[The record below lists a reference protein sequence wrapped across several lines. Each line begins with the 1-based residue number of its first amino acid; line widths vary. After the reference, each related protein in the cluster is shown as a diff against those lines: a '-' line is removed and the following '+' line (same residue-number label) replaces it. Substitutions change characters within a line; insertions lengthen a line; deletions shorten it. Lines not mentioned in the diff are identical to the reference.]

1 MGNVYLFQPQYSVE
15 YQKETN
21 YWLPYSVG
29 CLWSYVSQF
38 DRILENF
45 TLADLFFKREKIE
58 DVLDRIDNPKICG
71 FSCYLWNEN
80 YCLRLAE
87 EIKRKWPDCVI
98 MFGGPQPTQDILE
111 KYTFIDTVI
120 FGEGEE
126 SFLSI
131 LDSMIKGDTV
141 ERVYSKSRLEDL
153 NIPSPYT
160 SGIFDN
166 IVKQNPT
173 AIWAMTLE
181 TNRGCP
187 YACTF
192 CDWGSVTYSKVKRF
206 ELERVRDELDWAE
219 KNRVA
224 YIFVADANFGML
236 KQRDLEIAGMI
247 REVADRSMIESLNIQ
262 YAKNSTDIIYEIA
275 KKIGPYSKGITVS
288 VQSMNDQ
295 TLTDIK
301 RKNLD
306 INDIERVMRLSD
318 EHGVSTYTE
327 VILGLPN
334 ETLESW
340 KEGLA
345 QLLELGQHQNI
356 DIWFAQLL
364 GNSEMANPFSRRTYG
379 IKTIFV
385 EDYLTL
391 DQSED
396 GIKEYVE
403 IVNATNTMD
412 TDDIVEAYLYTWM
425 IIHFHI
431 NGYVQLIARYAN
443 KVLNIPYR
451 KFYDLFFQTL
461 KSDSIFGSEYTK
473 VQNILKSYLT
483 TGKLPEDLYGGH
495 AIHSMSY
502 KKIYDNKEHVATLA
516 MNILNDLS
524 PVAEQS
530 MLEIQNMF
538 IYSSDKKYPID
549 IKTNYNL
556 YTGKIEDTT
565 YQFSNQIDQV
575 ITDFYVLRRKGYLKN
590 TVTIS
595 NSKRKRLINN
605 K

>member
-1 MGNVYLFQPQYSVE
+1 MQNVYLFQPQYSVE
-15 YQKETN
+15 YKKETN

-58 DVLDRIDNPKICG
+58 DVLDRIENPRICG

-87 EIKRKWPDCVI
+87 EVKKRWPDCVV
-98 MFGGPQPTQDILE
+98 MFGGPQCTSDILE
-111 KYTFIDTVI
+111 KHTFIDTVI

-131 LDSMIKGDTV
+131 LDSMINGEPI
-141 ERVYSKSRLEDL
+141 ERKYDKSRLQDL
-153 NIPSPYT
+153 DIPSPYT
-160 SGIFDN
+160 SGVFDT
-166 IVKQNPT
+166 IVKQHPD

-192 CDWGSVTYSKVKRF
+192 CDWGSVTYSKVKKF
-206 ELERVRDELDWAE
+206 GLERVKEELDWAE
-219 KNRVA
+219 ENRVA

-236 KQRDLEIAGMI
+236 KDRDLEIAKLI
-247 REVADRSMIESLNIQ
+247 REAADRSMIESLNIQ
-262 YAKNSTDIIYEIA
+262 YAKNSTDVIYEIA
-275 KKIGPYSKGITVS
+275 KTIGPYSKGITVS
-288 VQSMNDQ
+288 VQSMNEQ
-295 TLTDIK
+295 TLVDIK

-306 INDIERVMRLSD
+306 INNIERVMRLSV
-318 EHGVSTYTE
+318 EHGVGTYTE

-364 GNSEMANPFSRRTYG
+364 GNSELANPFSRRTYG
-379 IKTIFV
+379 IKTILV

-391 DQSED
+391 HQSED
-396 GIKEYVE
+396 GVKEYTE
-403 IVNATNTMD
+403 IVNATNTMT
-412 TDDIVEAYLYTWM
+412 TDDMVEAYLYTWM

-431 NGYVQLIARYAN
+431 NGYVQMIARYAN
-443 KVLNIPYR
+443 KILKIPYR
-451 KFYDLFFQTL
+451 KFYDSLFAKIQNDATFGKHYSELQ
-461 KSDSIFGSEYTK
+461 SIIK
-473 VQNILKSYLT
+473 NYLT

-495 AIHSMSY
+495 AIHSISY
-502 KKIYDNKEHVATLA
+502 KIIYDNRKHVSSLA
-516 MNILNDLS
+516 LSVLDEIHSGADRSIAELQDLF
-524 PVAEQS
+524 V
-530 MLEIQNMF
+530 
-538 IYSSDKKYPID
+538 YDSSKKYPLETETD
-549 IKTNYNL
+549 YNL
-556 YTGKIEDTT
+556 YTGDTT
-565 YQFSNQIDQV
+565 RTIYQFTSQTDQM
-575 ITDFYVLRRKGYLKN
+575 IEDFYVLRRKGFLKN
-590 TVTIS
+590 TVKTEERS
-595 NSKRKRLINN
+595 
-605 K
+605 